1 MDMEKK
7 INEMNSISP
16 AVGFV
21 TIVHHFSD
29 RGG

>member
-1 MDMEKK
+1 MDMKK
-7 INEMNSISP
+7 IINEMNSISP

-21 TIVHHFSD
+21 TIVQHFSD